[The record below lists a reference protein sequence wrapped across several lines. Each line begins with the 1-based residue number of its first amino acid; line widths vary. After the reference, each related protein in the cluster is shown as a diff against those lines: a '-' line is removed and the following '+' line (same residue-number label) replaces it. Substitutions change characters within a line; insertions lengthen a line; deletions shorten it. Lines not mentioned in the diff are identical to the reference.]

1 MEQKYQI
8 HTSHV
13 VAPKCIPDDAAWHTA
28 HGISLKISSIFGFEL
43 SSKYFTIQLN
53 RKNNNEVTSDFHADG
68 NTF

>member
-43 SSKYFTIQLN
+43 SSKYFTI
-53 RKNNNEVTSDFHADG
+53 
-68 NTF
+68 